1 MKLLKTKSLNE
12 VLEKL
17 KISPINYSDETNYQ
31 YLLVGKDKLNIKKQI
46 NPKLKTLRSEKKP
59 TSQMEKVREEFPNA
73 FM

>member
-1 MKLLKTKSLNE
+1 VLLTLA
-12 VLEKL
+12 L
-17 KISPINYSDETNYQ
+17 IHPINYLDETNYQ